1 MKHLARQVRA
11 RVIMAAQ
18 AEAQRRGDRRLSTEH
33 LLLGLLHEPAA
44 VTVLG
49 VRPARARRRPR
60 RPRRAALAAIGINT
74 GEFAATVVPA
84 ATKRPPLTTAARATL
99 LRAVKPAPRA
109 KAVHPTAEQFVLA
122 LLANNRPDPAADLL
136 AHLGVDTDAV
146 RGRLS

>member
-1 MKHLARQVRA
+1 VKQVRT

-44 VTVLG
+44 VTALG
-49 VRPARARRRPR
+49 VDLATARAGLEDLD
-60 RPRRAALAAIGINT
+60 RAALTAIGIDT

-84 ATKRPPLTTAARATL
+84 PTKRPPLTTAARATL
-99 LRAVKPAPRA
+99 LRAIRPTPRS

-122 LLANNRPDPAADLL
+122 LLANDRPDPAAELL
-136 AHLGVDTDAV
+136 AHLGVDTAAV
-146 RGRLS
+146 RARLS

>member
-1 MKHLARQVRA
+1 VKQLAKSVRA

-33 LLLGLLHEPAA
+33 LLLGVLHEQEA
-44 VTVLG
+44 VTALG
-49 VRPARARRRPR
+49 VDLGTAREGLDALD
-60 RPRRAALAAIGINT
+60 RAALVAIGIDT
-74 GEFAATVVPA
+74 GDFSPSTVPA

-99 LRAVKPAPRA
+99 LRAIKPTPRG

-122 LLANNRPDPAADLL
+122 LLACARPDPAADLL

-146 RGRLS
+146 RTRLS

>member
-1 MKHLARQVRA
+1 MKQLAKQVRA

-33 LLLGLLHEPAA
+33 LLLGVLHEPAA
-44 VTVLG
+44 ASVLG
-49 VRPARARRRPR
+49 VDVAAARAGLDAMD
-60 RPRRAALAAIGINT
+60 RAALAAIGINT
-74 GEFAATVVPA
+74 GDFDSNVVPA

-99 LRAVKPAPRA
+99 LRAIKPTPRG

-122 LLANNRPDPAADLL
+122 LLACARPDPVADLL

-146 RGRLS
+146 RTRLS